1 MKLVGVGVAFAR
13 VPFAEFA
20 FATFEG
26 TFAELEVLKAF
37 AVLTVFCEPF
47 VTGELRGVLPG
58 VVVGF
63 VLLEAATNNP
73 AVTEGN
79 ACVAVFPSEP
89 FACGFVAVL
98 LLPGGFDSLPASTP
112 LRSENGSSWY

>member
-13 VPFAEFA
+13 VPFAELA
-20 FATFEG
+20 FATLAG

-37 AVLTVFCEPF
+37 AELTVFCEP
-47 VTGELRGVLPG
+47 VVGGELRGVLPG

-63 VLLEAATNNP
+63 VLLDAATNNP
-73 AVTEGN
+73 GVTEGN
-79 ACVAVFPSEP
+79 TCVAFFPYEP

-98 LLPGGFDSLPASTP
+98 LLPDDFASLPASTP